1 MDKWLRFYREY
12 LPTEGELV
20 IFIEACEQLKSADKN
35 HRAKIMMHQGQR
47 LLTIAEGM
55 ESVEDSR
62 EPLKLLFLLIA
73 AENISKLHLSTKKK
87 GNSKFH
93 VRRFF
98 TEFCSNEDKEKIVRC
113 IEIVGENSSLDQL
126 IDVLYDIRCDLVH
139 EGTYWG
145 FDFAT
150 PKNPSIL
157 TGINIKSVIRVKMYY
172 EEFRDIVARGIVC
185 ATQQVIGCQLRS
197 KKSNKS

>member
-1 MDKWLRFYREY
+1 MDKWLSFYREH
-12 LPTEGELV
+12 LLTEGELV
-20 IFIEACEQLKSADKN
+20 IFIEACEQLKPLDQN

-73 AENISKLHLSTKKK
+73 AENISKLHVSTKESGK
-87 GNSKFH
+87 SKFH

-98 TEFCSNEDKEKIVRC
+98 NEFCSNEDKEKIVC
-113 IEIVGENSSLDQL
+113 GIEIDGEKSSFEQL

-157 TGINIKSVIRVKMYY
+157 TGINPGQVIRVKMYY

-185 ATQQVIGCQLRS
+185 ATQQVIGYQLRS
-197 KKSNKS
+197 KKTNK